1 MRNSGGRDGPLDS
14 GNIPH
19 GMLFADPTVPT
30 SSFSAFQPEPV
41 DWVSTSPL
49 RILSFSVSCT
59 GKHLRCAQKLIRPDD
74 HDWNPSNDAQAMDR
88 AHRVG
93 QTKQVT
99 VYRLIARGTIEERI
113 VKLARAKKDVSY
125 PGSDEQS
132 LHRAKLIR
140 YQVQDI
146 VVGTKSL
153 TDVAKPSE
161 IVSLFMDDEE
171 LAESVAKR
179 KQAEAHGY
187 VAPTTTTRVKS
198 AFGDGLG
205 LGTGGD
211 DEDDF
216 FSLKKT
222 VANGE
227 DEDFGDE
234 AGSGPGGNGT
244 PTGAGGTGGAAG
256 GGGSKKKSS
265 GGSKRKA
272 PAGECELCVERPCS

>member
-1 MRNSGGRDGPLDS
+1 
-14 GNIPH
+14 
-19 GMLFADPTVPT
+19 
-30 SSFSAFQPEPV
+30 
-41 DWVSTSPL
+41 
-49 RILSFSVSCT
+49 
-59 GKHLRCAQKLIRPDD
+59 
-74 HDWNPSNDAQAMDR
+74 MDR

-113 VKLARAKKDVSY
+113 LQLARAKKDVSSY
-125 PGSDEQS
+125 LPMMS
-132 LHRAKLIR
+132 LADK
-140 YQVQDI
+140 QVQDI

-187 VAPTTTTRVKS
+187 VAPSITTTRKS
-198 AFGDGLG
+198 AFGDGV
-205 LGTGGD
+205 GGGGDD

-216 FSLKKT
+216 FSLKRKP
-222 VANGE
+222 ANGE

-234 AGSGPGGNGT
+234 R
-244 PTGAGGTGGAAG
+244 
-256 GGGSKKKSS
+256 GGGSGRATPKDGAKKKSS
-265 GGSKRKA
+265 TANGTAGGAKRKA
-272 PAGECELCVERPCS
+272 PDGELIHPLCNRADNRRCAEKAKEEEGQDRTRARWVAFVGLSRID